1 MILRKRGVLASDDEK
16 MMMIKIFVQ
25 WLLLFDPK
33 KKYYMVWQNPF
44 GLPGE
49 SAWLVIISITIRMD
63 PVQQYCGCPSAK
75 HALLHPTTA
84 LFSSLNA
91 SSVEHLAFASI
102 GQSVRRMQGVLQ
114 SVSHLFFAKDSLL
127 FCKATLDEALA
138 VKQCLPEHERISGQT
153 AIECMVNSFFVS
165 WEGMSIP
172 KKCGGMGFKQ
182 IHAFNITMIGWG
194 KFWKLWVAPK
204 VKVCVWGA
212 TRIGF
217 G

>member
-33 KKYYMVWQNPF
+33 KNITWCGKTLLGYQAKGDGVI
-44 GLPGE
+44 GLTTVAGE

-102 GQSVRRMQGVLQ
+102 GQSVRR
-114 SVSHLFFAKDSLL
+114 
-127 FCKATLDEALA
+127 
-138 VKQCLPEHERISGQT
+138 
-153 AIECMVNSFFVS
+153 
-165 WEGMSIP
+165 
-172 KKCGGMGFKQ
+172 
-182 IHAFNITMIGWG
+182 
-194 KFWKLWVAPK
+194 
-204 VKVCVWGA
+204 
-212 TRIGF
+212 
-217 G
+217 